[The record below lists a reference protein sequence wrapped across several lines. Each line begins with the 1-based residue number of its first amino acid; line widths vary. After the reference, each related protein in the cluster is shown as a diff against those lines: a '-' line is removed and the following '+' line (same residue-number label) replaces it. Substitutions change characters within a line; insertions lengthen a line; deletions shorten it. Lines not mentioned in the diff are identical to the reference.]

1 MSSCLCGRKKKMR
14 IPQIA
19 KKAKSASILL
29 SAVKTDVKN
38 SALAQIAE
46 ALKNRKNEIIAA
58 NQKDLRLAEK
68 NKLASPLLKRLK
80 FDESKIADVCAGIE
94 SLIKL
99 DDPVGQTLT
108 ATQLDEGLNLYK
120 VSCPIGVIGVVFESR
135 PDALVQISTLCLK
148 SGNAVLLK
156 GGSEA
161 ANTNKILAKVIAE
174 ATCQK
179 TEDRGRRTEDRR
191 TAIPEGWIQLLE
203 TRQDVAE
210 MLKMDEDIDLVIP
223 RGSNE
228 FVRYIMNHTNIPV
241 LGHADGI
248 CHVYVDASANIDM
261 AVKIAVDSKC
271 QYVAVCNATETLLVD
286 SKIAK
291 AFLPKVK
298 AAFDAKNV
306 ELRGCKKTRSII
318 KVKPA
323 AEKDWS
329 TEYLDYILSI
339 KVVAGVDEAIEHI
352 NHYGSHHTDA
362 IVTQDKAAAE
372 KFLDLVDSAGV
383 FWNCSTRFADGY
395 RYGLGAEVGIS
406 TTKIHSRGPVGLEG
420 LLIYKWKLLGSGQI
434 VADYAEGGSTGS
446 PGPKKKFTHKKLT

>member
-1 MSSCLCGRKKKMR
+1 MSIAEK
-14 IPQIA
+14 A

-29 SAVKTDVKN
+29 GAAKTDIKN
-38 SALAQIAE
+38 AALAQIAE
-46 ALKNRKNEIIAA
+46 ALKNKSAEIIAA
-58 NQKDLRLAEK
+58 NQKDLRVAEK

-80 FDESKIADVCAGIE
+80 FDEGKIADVCAGIE

-108 ATQLDEGLNLYK
+108 ATELDEGLNLYK

-161 ANTNKILAKVIAE
+161 ANTNKILAMIIAE
-174 ATCQK
+174 ATCQRSASSGQRS
-179 TEDRGRRTEDRR
+179 EV
-191 TAIPEGWIQLLE
+191 IPDGWIQLLE

-241 LGHADGI
+241 LGHAEGI
-248 CHVYVDASANIDM
+248 CHVYVDGAAALDM

-291 AFLPKVK
+291 EFLPKVK

-323 AEKDWS
+323 TEKDWS

-339 KVVAGVDEAIEHI
+339 KVVYGVDEAIEHI

-362 IVTQDKAAAE
+362 IVTQDKATAE
-372 KFLDLVDSAGV
+372 RFLDLVDSAGV

-395 RYGLGAEVGIS
+395 RYGLGAEVGVS
-406 TTKIHSRGPVGLEG
+406 TTKIHARGPVGLEG